1 MDNEQLLLDSTI
13 NCFYED
19 KKLADKYK
27 KSSEAYNAQI
37 KELMSTM
44 KTTMFETSTGLI
56 AKLITQNR
64 ESFIDEL
71 LLAKIKELDIPGI
84 IKTKEYVDMD
94 ALENAIYNGQLNA
107 SELSSCREIKQV
119 VTLKVSQKKE
129 N

>member
-1 MDNEQLLLDSTI
+1 MDDEQLLLGSTI
-13 NCFYED
+13 DCFYKD

-44 KTTMFETSTGLI
+44 NRTMFETSTGLV
-56 AKLITQNR
+56 AKLTTQNR
-64 ESFIDEL
+64 ESFIDDL
-71 LLAKIKELDIPGI
+71 LLAKIKELNIPGI
-84 IKTKEYVDMD
+84 IKTKEYVDME

-107 SELSSCREIKQV
+107 SELSGCREVKKVI
-119 VTLKVSQKKE
+119 TLKVGKKKE